1 MTFSVAHSPT
11 PHQKKKSG
19 IQHGFKQSLIILKW
33 CLFIR
38 KEGVTKPSEWVET
51 KRKRWWRF
59 KGFHL
64 HCTPQG
70 TWWDPAFPEGTGY
83 CHRILWQGQRK
94 VGVAKTLQDF
104 LTSLSPPWP
113 RRAKT
118 QSFLE
123 KTCAREAVPNGQ
135 TCDFSL
141 QVRNIRPWY
150 SRVVRLQEWKALETI
165 WTFISCEFFTDS
177 SDMLVK
183 SAPQFW
189 GRLCS
194 LCNSRMGQKLGAVTS
209 FQIKCLEIIFF
220 KWCQGEIWWL
230 INSLSTHS
238 LNVYYE
244 PDTSVSLRERI
255 SCRHGTHIRWWRT
268 TRCREGDTIN
278 KKDK

>member
-1 MTFSVAHSPT
+1 MAEKGQDTELLRENLCQRGSSKWPDLWLLLAGQKYT
-11 PHQKKKSG
+11 PMIQQGSETARMEGSG
-19 IQHGFKQSLIILKW
+19 NYLNIYFMWI
-33 CLFIR
+33 FI
-38 KEGVTKPSEWVET
+38 
-51 KRKRWWRF
+51 
-59 KGFHL
+59 
-64 HCTPQG
+64 
-70 TWWDPAFPEGTGY
+70 
-83 CHRILWQGQRK
+83 
-94 VGVAKTLQDF
+94 
-104 LTSLSPPWP
+104 
-113 RRAKT
+113 
-118 QSFLE
+118 
-123 KTCAREAVPNGQ
+123 
-135 TCDFSL
+135 
-141 QVRNIRPWY
+141 
-150 SRVVRLQEWKALETI
+150 
-165 WTFISCEFFTDS
+165 DS

-278 KKDK
+278 KKKR